1 MASAAGERSVRL
13 FSYGTLREAQVQLAT
28 FGRLLDGEPN
38 AVLGY
43 RLETLTITDP
53 AVIAT
58 SGSDCH
64 PILRA
69 SDDPAAA
76 VEGTVL
82 LISEQELLA
91 ADAYEVD
98 GYTRTSVALRHGPQ
112 AWAYVFAGWAATR
125 EGRPRRLR

>member
-1 MASAAGERSVRL
+1 MANAPGEHSVRL
-13 FSYGTLREAQVQLAT
+13 FSYGTLREPQVQLTT
-28 FGRLLDGEPN
+28 FGRLLDGDPD

-43 RLETLTITDP
+43 RLETLAITDP

-58 SGSDCH
+58 SGSDRH

-69 SDDPAAA
+69 SEDPTAA
-76 VEGTVL
+76 VEGTVF

-98 GYTRTSVALRHGPQ
+98 GYTRTSVPLRGGPE
-112 AWAYVFAGWAATR
+112 AWAYVFAG
-125 EGRPRRLR
+125 

>member
-1 MASAAGERSVRL
+1 MASVTGDASVRL
-13 FSYGTLREAQVQLAT
+13 FSYGTLRDPQVQLAT
-28 FGRLLDGEPN
+28 FGRLLDGEPD
-38 AVLGY
+38 AVVGY
-43 RLETLTITDP
+43 RLATLTITDR

-58 SGSDCH
+58 SGNDRH

-76 VEGTVL
+76 VEGTVF

-98 GYTRTSVALRHGPQ
+98 DYARTSVPLRSGAR
-112 AWAYVFAGWAATR
+112 AWVYVLP
-125 EGRPRRLR
+125 EGRDEA